1 MNIIT
6 VVLSGVSI
14 VTTVTAVIL
23 GSMLS
28 RCNTSYSYDD
38 VKGSKT
44 ETEKEEY
51 GLVILD
57 EGECNCGTGLGSMK
71 WTILEIMVIGVLL
84 VVTILMII
92 KGVLMGV
99 GFLQEKRQERLT
111 EKQRKE
117 DLTRERIRMEE
128 RDRIA
133 TMETN

>member
-28 RCNTSYSYDD
+28 RCNTSFSYDD

-51 GLVILD
+51 GLLILD

-117 DLTRERIRMEE
+117 DLTREKIRMEE

>member
-51 GLVILD
+51 GLLILD

-117 DLTRERIRMEE
+117 DLTREKIRMEE